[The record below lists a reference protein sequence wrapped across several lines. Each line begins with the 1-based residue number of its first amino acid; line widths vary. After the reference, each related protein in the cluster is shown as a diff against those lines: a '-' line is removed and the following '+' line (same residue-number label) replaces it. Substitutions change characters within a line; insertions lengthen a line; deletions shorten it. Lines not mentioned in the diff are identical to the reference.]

1 MDFTFKIIKMDKSF
15 ADGLADERLRKL
27 TEGTIKMIK
36 DSGAEIVVEGVE
48 TKEQADFFIENG
60 CDFIQGYYYAKP
72 MPAADFVSFINK
84 KNGNKNH

>member
-72 MPAADFVSFINK
+72 MPAADFVGFINK